1 MKKVL
6 LGIVLSIVVSQSLIA
21 KESPMCEISYN
32 NIERQFNI
40 ITEKKSDLSQMALK
54 KLYSD
59 LTMEVQNCISWCE
72 GKKFDLCNNVS
83 KEIEKK

>member
-6 LGIVLSIVVSQSLIA
+6 LGIVLSIVVGQSLIA
-21 KESPMCEISYN
+21 KESPLCEIPYTTV
-32 NIERQFNI
+32 ERQFNI
-40 ITEKKSDLSQMALK
+40 ITEKKGDLSQMALK

-59 LTMEVQNCISWCE
+59 LTFEVQNCISYCE

-83 KEIEKK
+83 KEIEKR